1 MGFFVK
7 EKLLDYRKYK
17 LDIWGNFRNSL
28 LINTPWINY
37 SYKYL
42 NSKYYTYKSSLE
54 KNARRP
60 KSRRFKKSIVNEYF
74 YKMLLIK
81 TLINK
86 IFKEKI
92 SKKRERIMMFFFN
105 KKGKKGYYINKRR
118 YFIYETRDV
127 YVKPKIYKF
136 KKGFSTLRIARNFF
150 IMYTYKQL
158 RYLNK
163 KAKRQDGIFEQNYLL
178 LMELKLP
185 NFMYRSSFIPNMFES
200 IKFIKN
206 SNVWVNKEFIPLIFY
221 SIRLMDM
228 VGFRILHKGY
238 IYWEFYKRLR
248 RKAFLFLFPR
258 YMYISLTFFFIF
270 CIKIPKIKDIINPI
284 NVDMYRVGSFIN

>member
-28 LINTPWINY
+28 LINTSWINY
-37 SYKYL
+37 SYKKIY
-42 NSKYYTYKSSLE
+42 SKFYTYKSSL
-54 KNARRP
+54 KINSFRS
-60 KSRRFKKSIVNEYF
+60 KFRRFKKNIISELI
-74 YKMLLIK
+74 YKLFLIR
-81 TLINK
+81 TLINNV
-86 IFKEKI
+86 FKEKI

-105 KKGKKGYYINKRR
+105 KKAKKGYYINKRR

-127 YVKPKIYKF
+127 YVKPQIYKF
-136 KKGFSTLRIARNFF
+136 KKNFSTLRITRNFF

-158 RYLNK
+158 RYLGK
-163 KAKRQDGIFEQNYLL
+163 KAKKLDGTFEQNYLL

-200 IKFIKN
+200 INFIKN
-206 SNVWVNKEFIPLIFY
+206 SNVWVNKNFIPLIFY
-221 SIRLMDM
+221 SIKLMDM

-258 YMYISLTFFFIF
+258 YMYISLTFFLIF

-284 NVDMYRVGSFIN
+284 NVDMYRVGSYIN